1 MVKVCGRWA
10 CVIDEAGF
18 SFKSISTIGIS
29 MVYGALSPSFGSKKQ
44 GDFLL
49 VFHLNIAVIV

>member
-1 MVKVCGRWA
+1 
-10 CVIDEAGF
+10 
-18 SFKSISTIGIS
+18 

-49 VFHLNIAVIV
+49 VFHLNSLVHPLSEALPRGATDNTEKNGWCVP